1 MGTFTPHPNILARGV
16 AGVLISVGETPIF
29 GLANHMATA
38 EALLLV
44 LTPYPILTD
53 QAAAMVEIP
62 VTPRDAKRV
71 MLILDGHL

>member
-1 MGTFTPHPNILARGV
+1 M
-16 AGVLISVGETPIF
+16 GETPIF

-44 LTPYPILTD
+44 LTPYPILTH

-62 VTPRDAKRV
+62 VTPRNAKRV